1 MAAHRRCG
9 LLGRVAGAAPVCGQ
23 PTGAPPSP
31 RPVACCLVCRGRIRS
46 EHPRCPRHQPNRRK
60 GVTGAACARP
70 QPGTR
75 PPGHGHP
82 ASGLRRRRPRPHG
95 TRRLFGGSVLRQAE
109 RRRRARPVR
118 RPVRCGGRPRSGA
131 VRVTGS
137 AAAPLLDAARELGAA
152 LAGQRFA
159 APVHTVYAPLE
170 YAWCGF
176 RAYVERYAP
185 PRARALFLGMNP
197 GPFGM
202 GQTGVPFGDVGL
214 VRDWLG
220 IDCQVRIP
228 DNSHPRR
235 PVEGFRCRR
244 REVSGSRLWGLFRQ
258 RFEQPAGRNRTPDKL
273 PVAEQGFGA
282 GGGRSAPA
290 TSFGS
295 TTARCC
301 SSRQRGATAPR
312 TSCRWR
318 NANRCSRFA
327 TITCSASSASSA
339 PAGWSE

>member
-1 MAAHRRCG
+1 M
-9 LLGRVAGAAPVCGQ
+9 
-23 PTGAPPSP
+23 
-31 RPVACCLVCRGRIRS
+31 
-46 EHPRCPRHQPNRRK
+46 
-60 GVTGAACARP
+60 
-70 QPGTR
+70 
-75 PPGHGHP
+75 
-82 ASGLRRRRPRPHG
+82 
-95 TRRLFGGSVLRQAE
+95 
-109 RRRRARPVR
+109 
-118 RPVRCGGRPRSGA
+118 
-131 VRVTGS
+131 TGS

-258 RFEQPAGRNRTPDKL
+258 RFEQPEHFFRHHFVVNYCPLLFLEAAGRNRTPDKL
-273 PVAEQGFGA
+273 PVAEREPLLALCDDHLQRIVRQLRPRWLVA
-282 GGGRSAPA
+282 GGAFATHAARRVAEQMGPA
-290 TSFGS
+290 EGP
-295 TTARCC
+295 RCVQILHP
-301 SSRQRGATAPR
+301 SPANPA
-312 TSCRWR
+312 
-318 NANRCSRFA
+318 ANRGWAERV
-327 TITCSASSASSA
+327 SADLVA
-339 PAGWSE
+339 AGIWS